1 MATSKTLTPTN
12 QTISIPE
19 MTDTPDQSVNSNA
32 LSKIADAIN
41 ELAATDIFSVGTAI
55 PENADL
61 NSYTSL
67 GTYYSSNAARS
78 ATLSH
83 TPFTDGGFRLFVFP
97 IGPNG
102 RIHIIIP
109 NANPVLMYFRRYDG
123 TNFSAWSELNNDM
136 HVFKTEYTA
145 TGVSSVTFDVPAGR
159 HAVVLYAAHMSSLFN
174 NDNSFTNIYSG
185 GDSFADA
192 GFTITKSG
200 STYTLTRTN
209 GTRFSWA
216 YYWL

>member
-1 MATSKTLTPTN
+1 MATYTTN
-12 QTISIPE
+12 LNLKKPGTSE
-19 MTDTPDQSVNSNA
+19 DA
-32 LSKIADAIN
+32 LIQDINDNMDKIDGKAIFG
-41 ELAATDIFSVGTAI
+41 AGTAI
-55 PENADL
+55 SENADL
-61 NSYTSL
+61 NSYTTL

-83 TPFTDGGFRLFVFP
+83 TPYTAAGFRLFVLP

-102 RIHIIIP
+102 RIQIIIP

-136 HVFKTEYTA
+136 HIFKTEYTE
-145 TGVSSVTFDVPAGR
+145 TDVNSVTFDIPGGR
-159 HAVVLYAAHMSSLFN
+159 HGVVFYAGHMSSLFN
-174 NDNSFTNIYSG
+174 NNDAYTNIYSG
-185 GDSFADA
+185 GDSFSDA
-192 GFTITKSG
+192 GFTITKSA

-209 GTRFSWA
+209 GNRFSWA